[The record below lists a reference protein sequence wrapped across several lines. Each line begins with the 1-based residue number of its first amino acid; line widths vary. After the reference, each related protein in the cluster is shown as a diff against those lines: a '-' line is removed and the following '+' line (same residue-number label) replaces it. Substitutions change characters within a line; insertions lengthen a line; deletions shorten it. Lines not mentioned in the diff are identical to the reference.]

1 MTPRPE
7 HAVPLHLFEAVG
19 VELEY
24 MIVDA
29 RSLSIAPI
37 ADTLIEA
44 AGGSVDSDPG
54 FGPITWSNELTRH
67 LIEFKTTEP
76 ARTLEGVAEQFQQNV
91 TRANSLLA
99 PHGAR
104 LMPGP
109 MHPWMHSSEMQLWP
123 HGNRDVYA
131 AFDRIFGCH
140 GHGWSNLQ
148 SMHINLPFAG
158 DEEFARLH
166 AAIRVVLPIL
176 PAIAAGS
183 PFMESATTGLMDT
196 RLEVYRHNS
205 KKIPSMAGQVIPE
218 PVFSEA
224 QYRTQIFER
233 IWNDLAPHDPEG
245 ILRDEW
251 ANSRGCIARFG
262 RGSIEIRVID
272 VQECPR
278 ADLAVCGAVVSL
290 VKHLALR
297 PESAQA
303 ALRDWPVERLVPIFL
318 ACVRDAD
325 RAVIDDAEY
334 VRIFGLTAARVSAA
348 DLWRHLLAEGHLGP
362 ASQELR
368 VILQHGCLARRML
381 RAVDAPHTGPVPADR
396 LRSLAQRLCD
406 CLAKGHQLIP

>member
-1 MTPRPE
+1 M
-7 HAVPLHLFEAVG
+7 PLHLFEAVG

-44 AGGSVDSDPG
+44 AGGSVDSDPE
-54 FGPITWSNELTRH
+54 FGPVTWSNELTRH
-67 LIEFKTTEP
+67 LIEFKTTDP
-76 ARTLEGVAEQFQQNV
+76 ARSLDGVAEQFQQNV
-91 TRANSLLA
+91 ARANTLLA
-99 PHGAR
+99 PRGAR

-109 MHPWMHSSEMQLWP
+109 MHPWMHPSEMQLWP
-123 HGNRDVYA
+123 HGNRDIYA

-158 DEEFARLH
+158 DEEFGRLH
-166 AAIRVVLPIL
+166 AAIRLVLPIL
-176 PAIAAGS
+176 PALAAGS
-183 PFMESATTGLMDT
+183 PFMESAATGLMDT

-218 PVFSEA
+218 PVYTEA
-224 QYRTQIFER
+224 DYRARIFER
-233 IWNDLAPHDPEG
+233 IWGDLAPHDPQG

-272 VQECPR
+272 VQECPA
-278 ADLAVCGAVVSL
+278 ADLAVCAAVVSL

-297 PESAQA
+297 PASAQGP
-303 ALRDWPVERLVPIFL
+303 LRAWPVERLAPIFL
-318 ACVRDAD
+318 ACVRDAEQ
-325 RAVIDDAEY
+325 ASIDDADY
-334 VRIFGLTAARVSAA
+334 LRTFGLGARRATAGE
-348 DLWRHLLAEGHLGP
+348 LWRHLLAEGTLGP
-362 ASQELR
+362 VPDELR
-368 VILQHGCLARRML
+368 VILEHGCLARRML
-381 RAVDAPHTGPVPADR
+381 RAADAPRTGPVPPDR
-396 LRSLAQRLCD
+396 LRTLAERLCD
-406 CLAKGHQLIP
+406 CLAQGRQLVP